1 MGATSGPSGQRLK
14 LVQSIEQGA
23 ESAKITAIERNA
35 EAGEGS
41 ELGFVSFLRI
51 GITKSDEGFGPK
63 DVVEIIVESDQGP
76 GGDLSLQADDH
87 DVADVTVRVEV
98 VVEVDDFTT
107 GEFEIIRN
115 LEEGKVLLRDETVAQ
130 KVFAEIFF
138 EGLPEIAAGGVDH
151 DQGDDVRFP
160 CLHQSERFE
169 GLVHGAEPSREES
182 DGIGVFDEVELAGEE
197 IFEGEE
203 LAVPPNGFIG
213 FLFEREFNIEGE
225 AVLAACSGLSRAHNS
240 LTPSG
245 DHHIAGLLHELTKLK
260 GRFVGGAGRLS
271 AGGTEDG
278 DFFDPVVGGKDLVG
292 IPDFPHN
299 PFELLEV
306 TQMCAI
312 GFQAQDNRYHLLKD
326 LPFVLDSR
334 RVN

>member
-23 ESAKITAIERNA
+23 ESSKITAIERNA

-87 DVADVTVRVEV
+87 DVPDVTVRVEV

-138 EGLPEIAAGGVDH
+138 EGLPEIATGGVDH

-160 CLHQSERFE
+160 CLHQGERFE

-197 IFEGEE
+197 IFEGEK

-240 LTPSG
+240 LTPSS
-245 DHHIAGLLHELTKLK
+245 DHHIAGLLHELAKLV
-260 GRFVGGAGRLS
+260 GRFVRGAGRVS
-271 AGGTEDG
+271 SGGSENRY
-278 DFFDPVVGGKDLVG
+278 FFDSMVWSKDFIGVT
-292 IPDFPHN
+292 DFAHD
-299 PFELLEV
+299 PFELL
-306 TQMCAI
+306 
-312 GFQAQDNRYHLLKD
+312 
-326 LPFVLDSR
+326 
-334 RVN
+334 

>member
-51 GITKSDEGFGPK
+51 GITKSDEGFWPK

-87 DVADVTVRVEV
+87 DVPDVTVRVEV

-115 LEEGKVLLRDETVAQ
+115 LEEGKVLFGDETVAQ

-138 EGLPEIAAGGVDH
+138 EGLPEIATGGVDH
-151 DQGDDVRFP
+151 DQGDDVRFS
-160 CLHQSERFE
+160 CLH
-169 GLVHGAEPSREES
+169 
-182 DGIGVFDEVELAGEE
+182 
-197 IFEGEE
+197 
-203 LAVPPNGFIG
+203 
-213 FLFEREFNIEGE
+213 
-225 AVLAACSGLSRAHNS
+225 
-240 LTPSG
+240 
-245 DHHIAGLLHELTKLK
+245 
-260 GRFVGGAGRLS
+260 
-271 AGGTEDG
+271 
-278 DFFDPVVGGKDLVG
+278 
-292 IPDFPHN
+292 
-299 PFELLEV
+299 
-306 TQMCAI
+306 
-312 GFQAQDNRYHLLKD
+312 
-326 LPFVLDSR
+326 
-334 RVN
+334 